1 MNRPVWA
8 AFAAAVACVG
18 SLSAAEPAKPVDPRV
33 AVYGQLL
40 TQPAYKAALDVE
52 VQAVDNNKAGSVLTN
67 LLVKAREA
75 DDFRGNWVEDYR
87 AERGNF
93 PAQNPRTGKPAQLK
107 LFSRLTDALEDGTK
121 AAAELGKEKAEK
133 WDAWLVITRGLVKLS
148 ESVPDYPQLLGIEP
162 AEAKELQMLRLKV
175 HQSLADRRKE
185 WGRYLEQ
192 AEKQLD
198 AKTPTHLAR
207 LTLDEALAD
216 LTKREA
222 ELAASWDKHIAGGE
236 FPKRWAKYFSE
247 TAGGSPPALK
257 LSVEHTR
264 TWTRPA
270 EKSDPAVPPP
280 TYPFDRAEQLSWPFA
295 LAHSLDLGTVKVGY
309 DSLGFDGAD
318 DLSKNKPVIVPRI
331 RLRGVFEPKGMTD
344 PKDAITA
351 VDVRLS
357 GQPVVVGSLGFLPD
371 SARVLTPP
379 RPLPNRVAALAVE
392 KMGGGSVVPGV
403 KEEEKRLVNLT
414 VEKFE
419 PGLTPIT
426 PPATPEEAKQV
437 DEAVNA
443 VNAYGGAATANEW
456 LTELP
461 TALQD
466 NAAVVEGI
474 GRRYWGS
481 AGARRLKGQWTQ
493 VVAFP
498 GGSVL
503 SAVASAAT
511 ARPDDLAPLV
521 GDHVAV
527 RDLILRA
534 GQTDAK
540 AELERAMAGVTADKF
555 DATRRPYLTAKE
567 LIRTRGGDLTA
578 ACTAEELLYDAAQ
591 ARFDAWTRYLASML
605 PAPVRPIH
613 HHPWPALFPPEVT
626 PDPIP
631 LRGATERV
639 QRELDRLLFTQLA
652 PVGGTGAN
660 PELNR
665 VLGELA
671 GAFSPTGNRYLET
684 EFKAADLWRMQ
695 YAEVNRLL
703 LLTMPEAVD
712 PPEDIWV
719 WAGRL
724 KADADSTTPPNGI
737 QLLAACLSA
746 GTQTP
751 SGTRLWMR
759 DKTYRTLWRS
769 AQRDVPH
776 ARYLLGRE
784 YETGDFLVR
793 DPYAAAAEYITAARQ
808 GHPLAARSV
817 GRLADAFTDG
827 RAVPKDLKQA
837 AALRAAL
844 NPTTPIQR

>member
-8 AFAAAVACVG
+8 ALIAAIVFVG
-18 SLSAAEPAKPVDPRV
+18 SPPAADPPTPAKPSDPRA
-33 AVYGQLL
+33 AVFGQLL

-67 LLVKAREA
+67 LLAKAREA
-75 DDFRGNWVEDYR
+75 DDFRDNWAEDYR
-87 AERGNF
+87 VEGGLF
-93 PAQNPRTGKPAQLK
+93 PAQNARTGKPAQLK
-107 LFSRLTDALEDGTK
+107 LFARLTDALDDGTK

-133 WDAWLVITRGLVKLS
+133 WDAWLVIARGLVRLA

-162 AEAKELQMLRLKV
+162 EEAKELQTLRLKV

-185 WGRYLEQ
+185 WARYLEQ

-198 AKTPTHLAR
+198 AGTPTHLAR
-207 LTLDEALAD
+207 TTLDAALAD

-222 ELAASWDKHIAGGE
+222 ELAASWDQHTAGGE
-236 FPKRWAKYFSE
+236 FPKRWAKYFTD
-247 TAGGSPPALK
+247 TAGGDPPALE

-270 EKSDPAVPPP
+270 EKSEKVSNTP
-280 TYPFDRAEQLSWPFA
+280 TYRFDRAEQLSWPFA

-318 DLSKNKPVIVPRI
+318 DLSKNNPVLVPRI

-344 PKDAITA
+344 PKDGITA

-392 KMGGGSVVPGV
+392 KMGGGTVVPGV

-419 PGLTPIT
+419 PGLIPIT
-426 PPATPEEAKQV
+426 PPATPEETKQV
-437 DEAVNA
+437 NEAVSA
-443 VNAYGGAATANEW
+443 VNAYGGAAIANEW
-456 LTELP
+456 LAELP
-461 TALQD
+461 TSLQD

-503 SAVASAAT
+503 PALVPVAAM
-511 ARPDDLAPLV
+511 RPDDLTPLV
-521 GDHVAV
+521 GDHVAI

-534 GQTDAK
+534 GQSDAK
-540 AELERAMAGVTADKF
+540 AELERGMARVTADKF
-555 DATRRPYLTAKE
+555 DDTRRPYLTAKE
-567 LIRTRGGDLTA
+567 LIRARGGNLTTA
-578 ACTAEELLYDAAQ
+578 ATAEGLLFDAAQ
-591 ARFDAWTRYLASML
+591 VRFDAWSRYLASML

-613 HHPWPALFPPEVT
+613 RHPWPGLFPPEVIA
-626 PDPIP
+626 DSLP
-631 LRGATERV
+631 LRVATERM
-639 QRELDRLLFTQLA
+639 QQELNRLLFAQLA
-652 PVGGTGAN
+652 PVSGDKAN

-665 VLGELA
+665 LLGGLS
-671 GAFSPTGNRYLET
+671 GAFSTTDNHYLDEG
-684 EFKAADLWRMQ
+684 FKTADTWRTQ
-695 YAEVNRLL
+695 YAEVDRLL
-703 LLTMPEAVD
+703 LLSRAE
-712 PPEDIWV
+712 EIWV
-719 WAGRL
+719 WAEKQDLGSD
-724 KADADSTTPPNGI
+724 KVTSVSNGVK
-737 QLLAACLSA
+737 LLATCMYPS
-746 GTQTP
+746 TKIP
-751 SGTRLWMR
+751 SGKRLWLR
-759 DKTYRTLWRS
+759 DEIYRTLWRS
-769 AQRDVPH
+769 AQRDVSH
-776 ARYLLGRE
+776 ARYMLGRE

-793 DPYAAAAEYITAARQ
+793 DLYAAAAEYIAAARQ
-808 GHPLAARSV
+808 GHPLAVESA
-817 GRLADAFTDG
+817 GRLADIFANGQT
-827 RAVPKDLKQA
+827 VPKDPKQA
-837 AALRAAL
+837 AALRAVTK
-844 NPTTPIQR
+844 PPVQR